1 MTCKCVRTY
10 MNYRVNKLTY
20 LWEKI
25 LWQNIIYGNIMESR
39 LMVFAWTYQP
49 CLSGMVQ
56 CFSLTTKQ
64 HQPAY
69 QPQKPS
75 AEQFSGEIFGT
86 SISPLSLCYRMLEL
100 SKCWGSPS
108 IWYILE
114 FRELQNTAT
123 GSFLHGDLYPSV
135 LGHLEGKKCPNLRS
149 SSAFLGRCKKDV
161 QDRICTAPMVCKAK
175 IFPTYWAMVKQ
186 LA

>member
-1 MTCKCVRTY
+1 MLDKWSKEPIISNFGPVRL
-10 MNYRVNKLTY
+10 N
-20 LWEKI
+20 
-25 LWQNIIYGNIMESR
+25 
-39 LMVFAWTYQP
+39 
-49 CLSGMVQ
+49 LSAMVQ

-100 SKCWGSPS
+100 SKCSGSPL
-108 IWYILE
+108 IWYIPE
-114 FRELQNTAT
+114 FRELQNTAM
-123 GSFLHGDLYPSV
+123 GSFLHGDLYHNV
-135 LGHLEGKKCPNLRS
+135 LGHLEGKNWSNLRS

-161 QDRICTAPMVCKAK
+161 QDRICTAPIVCKAK
-175 IFPTYWAMVKQ
+175 IFSTYWHMVK
-186 LA
+186 